1 MGAWC
6 KHNILW
12 FFLKKN
18 KNWTKCRLNSK
29 KSVLYRD
36 CSHEDSPS
44 LNGNLSFLTQ
54 FLLLPLKFSPFLWR
68 HMASAECYC
77 GSPRPHNAVQVRR
90 MPLRIE
96 NLSRKVCSGC
106 YSTVASAILER
117 DAATEDRT
125 GSYHQS
131 LLCNGRNGDAGLPPR
146 RLRNTYSCSQVAK
159 AADFDSAIGCSN
171 QPSCAKKISMKGGCR
186 NAQR

>member
-1 MGAWC
+1 MPSFFMPIGGSRKMGAWC

-12 FFLKKN
+12 FFLNKN
-18 KNWTKCRLNSK
+18 KKWTKCRLISK

-54 FLLLPLKFSPFLWR
+54 FLLLPLKFAPFLWR

-90 MPLRIE
+90 MPP
-96 NLSRKVCSGC
+96 SV
-106 YSTVASAILER
+106 
-117 DAATEDRT
+117 
-125 GSYHQS
+125 
-131 LLCNGRNGDAGLPPR
+131 
-146 RLRNTYSCSQVAK
+146 YSCSQVAK
-159 AADFDSAIGCSN
+159 AADFDSVIGCSN

>member
-1 MGAWC
+1 MPSFFMPIGGSRKMVAWC

-18 KNWTKCRLNSK
+18 KNWTKCRLISK

-90 MPLRIE
+90 MP
-96 NLSRKVCSGC
+96 
-106 YSTVASAILER
+106 
-117 DAATEDRT
+117 
-125 GSYHQS
+125 
-131 LLCNGRNGDAGLPPR
+131 PPY
-146 RLRNTYSCSQVAK
+146 TAVAK
-159 AADFDSAIGCSN
+159 W
-171 QPSCAKKISMKGGCR
+171 QRQRTLTPSSVVQINPAVPRKS
-186 NAQR
+186 Q

>member
-12 FFLKKN
+12 FFLNKN
-18 KNWTKCRLNSK
+18 KNWTKCRLISK

-90 MPLRIE
+90 MPP
-96 NLSRKVCSGC
+96 SV
-106 YSTVASAILER
+106 
-117 DAATEDRT
+117 
-125 GSYHQS
+125 
-131 LLCNGRNGDAGLPPR
+131 
-146 RLRNTYSCSQVAK
+146 YSCSQVAK
-159 AADFDSAIGCSN
+159 ATDFDSVIRLFKSTQLCQEN
-171 QPSCAKKISMKGGCR
+171 LNERWVQKCPEVDPKRMRTKLR
-186 NAQR
+186 PPQR